1 MSIAPRRSAEQGRA
15 GRKKQAVALGSVL
28 TSAFLASSKL
38 VIGLVTGSLA
48 VLAQAADNGLDLVT
62 TLMTYMAVRFAERP
76 PDEDH
81 PYGHGKVESLSA
93 LFETALLILTCGGIA
108 YQAVQRLTTG
118 EAGIR
123 YPGVAIGVM
132 LFSIGVDLVRTAV
145 LRRTARRYHS
155 QALAADALNFTGD
168 ILSSGL
174 VIAGLLFVRW
184 GIPWADPLAA
194 LVVAGVVLVGA
205 LRLAR
210 EAVDALLDREPTDL
224 AERIRRVVEGVDG
237 VLTCRGLRVRR
248 VGAKTF
254 ADVTIGVDRAA
265 GVEAAHE
272 VASAVEETLQSQL
285 APVDVVVHVE
295 PVPRPDETPV
305 ERIVLL
311 AQRYGLPVHQVF
323 VRQGANGLVVDLH
336 CEVEG
341 NLSLR
346 EAHALASRLEGEIR
360 QAIPGTARVVT
371 HIEPQRGGVVGLDE
385 DPRMRERVEAAVEEA
400 VQEVSGVT
408 GCHQVEV
415 SYSDGHYLISLH
427 CEIDGETSVEEAH
440 RIASE
445 LERHLYHR
453 LPHVRQVIV
462 HTEPS

>member
-1 MSIAPRRSAEQGRA
+1 MPTAPSRSAEQDRA

-28 TSAFLASSKL
+28 TSAFLASAKL
-38 VIGLVTGSLA
+38 VIGLITGSLA

-76 PDEDH
+76 PDGDH
-81 PYGHGKVESLSA
+81 PYGHGKAESLSA
-93 LFETALLILTCGGIA
+93 LFETALLVLTCGGIA
-108 YQAVQRLTTG
+108 YQAVRRLAMG
-118 EAGIR
+118 EAGVR
-123 YPGVAIGVM
+123 YPGIAVGVM
-132 LFSIGVDLVRTAV
+132 LFSIGVDLVRTAI

-174 VIAGLLFVRW
+174 VIAGLFFVRW

-210 EAVDALLDREPTDL
+210 EAVDALLDREPAGL
-224 AERIRRVVEGVDG
+224 AERIWRVVEGVDG
-237 VLTCRGLRVRR
+237 VLACHGLRARR

-254 ADVTIGVDRAA
+254 AEVAIGVDRAA

-272 VASAVEETLQSQL
+272 VASAVEAALQSQL

-295 PVPRPDETPV
+295 PVPRPDETPA
-305 ERIVLL
+305 ERVVLL
-311 AQRYGLPVHQVF
+311 ARRHGLPVHQVF
-323 VRQGANGLVVDLH
+323 VRQRADGLVVDLH

-341 NLSLR
+341 TLPLR
-346 EAHALASRLEGEIR
+346 EAHDLVSRLEEEIR
-360 QAIPGTARVVT
+360 GAIPGTARVII
-371 HIEPQRGGVVGLDE
+371 HIEPQCGGVVDLDE
-385 DPRMRERVEAAVEEA
+385 DPQMQERVEAAVKEA
-400 VQEVSGVT
+400 VQGMNGVT

-427 CEIDGETSVEEAH
+427 CEVDGEVSVEEAH

-445 LERHLYHR
+445 LERHLHHS
-453 LPHVRQVIV
+453 LPHIRQVVV
-462 HTEPS
+462 HTEPV